1 MQVYYIREN
10 GYKTHKLIGPYE
22 SEAEAVANL
31 PQDKLTGLTE
41 SWLTYWV
48 VIPKKETQDAS

>member
-48 VIPKKETQDAS
+48 VIPKATQET